1 MDAGRIVEVGRLP
14 GDFIGADP
22 SGRHVAVQHKKVLT
36 VHDVHDDLAA
46 MASWRVDH
54 QAYDQVA
61 VSPGG
66 NAVVALTKDSW
77 CLELWQTGD
86 ETPIRAATEIAGSE
100 AALHHKSFG
109 FGGVGWLQY
118 SADGAYLYF
127 GEAVRDEPA
136 RLNLLDPATLVRLD
150 SVSPVGSHAG
160 DESIQD
166 WGEDPQSCC
175 APSPST
181 AVAFAANAGDDLV
194 VLGVAEA
201 VDGSLEVHS
210 GRSPSSW
217 VDIPGERGMEM
228 TFLAG
233 DELLMLDSDECLTR
247 IRWKDHPMTVT
258 DLASGSDLLSID
270 APTDP
275 ETAAALRALV
285 GARDDA
291 AADDTDERLML
302 VGPMSTSGPLLA
314 MAVDLETWRP
324 GHGSDWETVGLVV
337 VDIGSGERQIL
348 RLPEAERTYLSNGTI
363 CQRIGSH
370 LQISRW
376 AAPSRR

>member
-1 MDAGRIVEVGRLP
+1 
-14 GDFIGADP
+14 
-22 SGRHVAVQHKKVLT
+22 
-36 VHDVHDDLAA
+36 
-46 MASWRVDH
+46 
-54 QAYDQVA
+54 
-61 VSPGG
+61 
-66 NAVVALTKDSW
+66 
-77 CLELWQTGD
+77 
-86 ETPIRAATEIAGSE
+86 
-100 AALHHKSFG
+100 
-109 FGGVGWLQY
+109 
-118 SADGAYLYF
+118 
-127 GEAVRDEPA
+127 
-136 RLNLLDPATLVRLD
+136 
-150 SVSPVGSHAG
+150 
-160 DESIQD
+160 
-166 WGEDPQSCC
+166 
-175 APSPST
+175 
-181 AVAFAANAGDDLV
+181 
-194 VLGVAEA
+194 
-201 VDGSLEVHS
+201 
-210 GRSPSSW
+210 
-217 VDIPGERGMEM
+217 MEM

-258 DLASGSDLLSID
+258 DLASGSDLLSIH

-314 MAVDLETWRP
+314 IAVDLETWRP